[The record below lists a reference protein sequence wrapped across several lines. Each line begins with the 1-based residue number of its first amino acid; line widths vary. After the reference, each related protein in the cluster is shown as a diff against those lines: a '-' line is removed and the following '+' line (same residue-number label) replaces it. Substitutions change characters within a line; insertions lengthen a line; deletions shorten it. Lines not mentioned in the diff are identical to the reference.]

1 MRPSGDPAHRFG
13 RRERRLG
20 AAHGAASENVRRRR
34 RVVGDPLEIEMR
46 LRRVESLLRRVLAAG
61 GLGLGLGVMSVGKGP
76 FPLILAGVQGL
87 GATHLPA
94 QQVAL
99 HVSRLMTLVCS
110 LTTSSSNILT
120 RTASEPLPSVIVLDS
135 TLVSL
140 PDFSSGGVTAGVTVS
155 VLVVFPDEISSFF
168 WSALISLAVFL
179 CSILMCSVFRL
190 LRLDTDLI
198 LLAKSNSLSSV
209 SPFLRV
215 WLPILMVFVM
225 VIVFMLID
233 LMSFCNRDLEV
244 IVVSIVLLLEASS
257 FAVSSFVE
265 EHAQL
270 HLVPISVLKAQ
281 DHAAIAPPHVVLHF
295 VFSLEQALMT
305 VARRL
310 RADVEAWRP

>member
-46 LRRVESLLRRVLAAG
+46 LRRRVLAAG

-190 LRLDTDLI
+190 LRLDTD
-198 LLAKSNSLSSV
+198 
-209 SPFLRV
+209 
-215 WLPILMVFVM
+215 
-225 VIVFMLID
+225 
-233 LMSFCNRDLEV
+233 
-244 IVVSIVLLLEASS
+244 
-257 FAVSSFVE
+257 
-265 EHAQL
+265 
-270 HLVPISVLKAQ
+270 
-281 DHAAIAPPHVVLHF
+281 
-295 VFSLEQALMT
+295 
-305 VARRL
+305 
-310 RADVEAWRP
+310 